1 MRTRTLLILA
11 VTCGLIILVAGS
23 LQLLRLADKSDGTP
37 DLRVGDTAQAADLT
51 VTVLSAEET
60 DGRMRVVVRTSGV
73 DDPLGFDAFE
83 LLAPPVRLPAMGSD
97 DAEACTELTVAEQ
110 SCTLT
115 YDTSGASRDGARVL
129 LLRRGED
136 QRRWELG

>member
-23 LQLLRLADKSDGTP
+23 LQLLRLADKSDSTP
-37 DLRVGDTAQAADLT
+37 DLRVGDTAKAGDLT

-83 LLAPPVRLPAMGSD
+83 LLAPPVRLPAMGGD
-97 DAEACTELTVAEQ
+97 EAGACTELTVAEQ

-136 QRRWELG
+136 QRRWALG

>member
-11 VTCGLIILVAGS
+11 VACGLVILVAGS
-23 LQLLRLADKSDGTP
+23 LQLLRLGDSSDATP
-37 DLRVGDTAQAADLT
+37 DLRVGDTATAGDLT
-51 VTVLSAEET
+51 VTVVSADEA

-73 DDPLGFDAFE
+73 DDPLGFDGFE
-83 LLAPPVRLPAMGSD
+83 LLAPPVRLPAKGDNSVQ
-97 DAEACTELTVAEQ
+97 ACRELTVAEQ

-129 LLRRGED
+129 LVRRGED
-136 QRRWELG
+136 QRRWALG